1 MKRRTSH
8 THYYQLLR
16 RKQAKQFRSRR
27 SVSFSSGT
35 FFTCLSNRL
44 FGGEPMC
51 ELFGEET
58 IGNQGSRKPTSSEN
72 ARSNCPCVMEF
83 CFVWIIVLAQS
94 EADAVASQLPTRVM
108 DMLRYPCR
116 SMGVHTCSNCAWI
129 RRGLDV
135 DPDVV

>member
-1 MKRRTSH
+1 
-8 THYYQLLR
+8 
-16 RKQAKQFRSRR
+16 
-27 SVSFSSGT
+27 
-35 FFTCLSNRL
+35 
-44 FGGEPMC
+44 MC